1 MKGEVEIN
9 LNTEQ
14 IMQALKKALI
24 ENIRK
29 YLKIIIAVDLLIVIV
44 FFVLIVG
51 GDERWTIASF
61 VATFLSMIAIVI
73 IFYVEQ
79 NERAK
84 EREYNID
91 LMRLVNFIN
100 SYISIEDTLMLSV
113 EHHYNQIGIGLIESD
128 L

>member
-113 EHHYNQIGIGLIESD
+113 EHHYNQIGIRLIESD